1 MNIYY
6 VVCSKAGTNPLNDGR
21 SKTESCG
28 GIKASWLFLLLVLAI
43 LFPNTSKFN
52 LSSLI
57 LSFWYHING
66 VILVYLLK
74 QIILFCFET
83 SVKVF
88 EDPPTWLSNHLN
100 CLIWWDGF
108 PLRPVYIQS
117 LINISRT
124 KASSWISSHSR
135 HFLRRSIH
143 LMIYSFELL
152 DLVGGLLFVACVY
165 LVW

>member
-66 VILVYLLK
+66 VILVYQLK
-74 QIILFCFET
+74 QIILFCFKT

-100 CLIWWDGF
+100 CLTRWDCF

-117 LINISRT
+117 LIISAVQKHPLEFHVIVVT
-124 KASSWISSHSR
+124 SLEDPSTWWST
-135 HFLRRSIH
+135 H
-143 LMIYSFELL
+143 LNCLIWWEGFSLL
-152 DLVGGLLFVACVY
+152 PVY
-165 LVW
+165 I